1 MSQIEA
7 ELSQLKG
14 SIIDMMNLATKQLLK
29 TKEAINE
36 LDTELA
42 QEVIHRENR
51 MNAMELSIDRDCEN
65 MFALFNPVATDLRF
79 VLAMLKINSELERI
93 GDHAVGLAKYVL
105 ANQEPF
111 DSELME
117 KIEFNRMFEIAIS
130 MTEDIKEGFTNDD
143 TKHVRKV
150 FNKDLSL
157 NEILKEASDLIATY
171 VTKNPNFA
179 KQSLYLFSSIR
190 KLERV
195 GDLTKNIAE
204 QTIFYLEAEVVRHKK
219 GEK

>member
-1 MSQIEA
+1 MSQLES
-7 ELSQLKG
+7 ELGQLKE
-14 SIIDMMNLATKQLLK
+14 SVIDMMTLATEQLAK
-29 TKEAINE
+29 AQDAIFN
-36 LDTELA
+36 LDQDLA

-65 MFALFNPVATDLRF
+65 VFALFNPVATDLRF

-105 ANQEPF
+105 DNHEPF
-111 DSELME
+111 NGELTT
-117 KIEFNRMFEIAIS
+117 KIELDKMFSMAIE
-130 MTEDIKEGFTNDD
+130 MTKDIRVGFTEDD
-143 TKHVRKV
+143 TKKVRRV
-150 FNKDLSL
+150 FKKDLTL
-157 NEILKEASDLIATY
+157 NDILRRSSDTISEYVKSKPEASR
-171 VTKNPNFA
+171 
-179 KQSLYLFSSIR
+179 QSLFLFSALR

-204 QTIFYLEAEVVRHKK
+204 QSIFYLEAEVVRHKK